1 MKKILYILLHPIEYY
16 MCRKYAERIVLLS
29 MCCMYRE
36 IDDPCIYDVDALEYA
51 MQEFLDVMHYC
62 PSSVAELGNA
72 KKMLFWH
79 LLVSKFAHLSFP
91 REEITRLVRMNLDE
105 VLDNTSICFDTSI
118 AVFYV
123 FYITLAI
130 CLEH

>member
-1 MKKILYILLHPIEYY
+1 

-91 REEITRLVRMNLDE
+91 REEITRLVRMYGSFKELVLEQNPDATHLD
-105 VLDNTSICFDTSI
+105 VALSVYSSLCQ
-118 AVFYV
+118 
-123 FYITLAI
+123 
-130 CLEH
+130 

>member
-91 REEITRLVRMNLDE
+91 REEITRLVRMYGSFKELVLEQNPDATHLD
-105 VLDNTSICFDTSI
+105 VALSVYSSLCQ
-118 AVFYV
+118 
-123 FYITLAI
+123 
-130 CLEH
+130 